1 MIEKIRYRF
10 VYNRKN
16 KLNNQGTALVQIEA
30 YLNRR
35 KIYISTNLYLRPAE
49 WDKRKSQ
56 VVDHPHSDS
65 LNAMLYEK
73 ILELQAIEIGYWKRG
88 ISPSLLDLKN
98 AVKHHVSAD
107 ITFLTFARNNV
118 EHSDRKEGTKQNMYA
133 TIHRI
138 KDFRG
143 DVEIRDVNYKYL
155 TEFESYLRSIG
166 LKVNSVGKHLRNVRT
181 LINEAINQGYM
192 SLNDYPFRKFRIQK
206 EKPEHRVLT
215 QSELSKMEKTVLKGK
230 MKQRVLDSF
239 LFCCYSGLRFSDYKQ
254 LTSDNIFSKN
264 GKIWLSFQSQK
275 TSIKQK
281 IPIYLLFDGKAINLI
296 GEYESIEHMN
306 KIGCNADVNRI
317 LKEITAKAGIKKRVT
332 FHTARHTF
340 ATLLLSQSIPITT
353 IQKLLWH
360 TSVKT
365 TQIYS
370 EVIDDTL
377 ISDLKKASKNNKSRF
392 QVESDMFYPKSTDVK
407 M

>member
-1 MIEKIRYRF
+1 MIEKIRYRL

-16 KLNNQGTALVQIEA
+16 QLNAQGTSLVQIEA
-30 YLNRR
+30 YLNKR
-35 KIYISTNLYLRPAE
+35 KIYLSTQLYLRPQE
-49 WDKRKSQ
+49 WDKATAQ
-56 VVDHPHSDS
+56 VVNHPQSNE

-73 ILELQAIEIGYWKRG
+73 IIELQSVEIGYWKQG
-88 ISPSLLDLKN
+88 ISPSLLDIKN
-98 AVKHHVSAD
+98 AVKHHITAD
-107 ITFLTFARNNV
+107 MTFLAFSRKNV
-118 EHSDRKEGTKQNMYA
+118 SQSSRKEGTKQNMYA
-133 TIHRI
+133 TIHRM

-143 DVEIRDVNYKYL
+143 DIEIRDVNYKYL
-155 TEFESYLRSIG
+155 TEFESYLRTIG

-192 SLNDYPFRKFRIQK
+192 SLNDYPFRKFKIQK

-215 QSELSKMEKTVLKGK
+215 QKELSKLETTTLKGK

-254 LTSDNIFSKN
+254 LTDDNILSLKGSK
-264 GKIWLSFQSQK
+264 WLSLRTQK
-275 TSIKQK
+275 TNVKQK
-281 IPIYLLFDGKAINLI
+281 IPIYLLFDGKALGLI
-296 GEYESIEHMN
+296 QKYESIQHMN

-317 LKEITAKAGIKKRVT
+317 LKDITDKTGIKKRVT

-340 ATLLLSQSIPITT
+340 ATLLLGQSIPITT
-353 IQKLLWH
+353 IQRLLGH

-370 EVIDDTL
+370 EVLDDTL
-377 ISDLKKASKNNKSRF
+377 ISDLKKAIRKRESRKS
-392 QVESDMFYPKSTDVK
+392 VETHVIYP
-407 M
+407 

>member
-1 MIEKIRYRF
+1 MIEKIRYRL

-16 KLNNQGTALVQIEA
+16 QLNAQGTSLVQIEA
-30 YLNRR
+30 YLNKR
-35 KIYISTNLYLRPAE
+35 KIYLSTQLYLRPQE
-49 WDKRKSQ
+49 WDKATSQ
-56 VVDHPHSDS
+56 VVNHPQSNE

-73 ILELQAIEIGYWKRG
+73 IIELQSVEIGYWKQG
-88 ISPSLLDLKN
+88 ISPSLLDIKN
-98 AVKHHVSAD
+98 AVKHQVTAD
-107 ITFLTFARNNV
+107 ITFLTFARRSV
-118 EHSDRKEGTKQNMYA
+118 SQSSRKEGTKQNMYA
-133 TIHRI
+133 TIHRM

-143 DVEIRDVNYKYL
+143 DIEIRDVNYKYL
-155 TEFESYLRSIG
+155 TEFESYLRTIG

-192 SLNDYPFRKFRIQK
+192 NLNDYPFRKFKIQK

-215 QSELSKMEKTVLKGK
+215 QKELSKLESTTLKGK

-254 LTSDNIFSKN
+254 LTDDNILSLKGSK
-264 GKIWLSFQSQK
+264 WLSLRTQK
-275 TSIKQK
+275 TNVKQK
-281 IPIYLLFDGKAINLI
+281 IPIYLLFDGKALGLI
-296 GEYESIEHMN
+296 QKYESIQHMN

-317 LKEITAKAGIKKRVT
+317 LKDIADKEGIKKRVT

-340 ATLLLSQSIPITT
+340 ATLLLGQSIPITT
-353 IQKLLWH
+353 IQRLLGH

-370 EVIDDTL
+370 EVLDDTL
-377 ISDLKKASKNNKSRF
+377 ISDLKKAVKKREGRKS
-392 QVESDMFYPKSTDVK
+392 VETHVIYP
-407 M
+407 

>member
-1 MIEKIRYRF
+1 MIEKIRYRL

-16 KLNNQGTALVQIEA
+16 QLNAQGTSLVQIEA
-30 YLNRR
+30 YLNKR
-35 KIYISTNLYLRPAE
+35 KIYLSTQLYLRPQE
-49 WDKRKSQ
+49 WDKSTAQ
-56 VVDHPHSDS
+56 VVNHPQSNE

-73 ILELQAIEIGYWKRG
+73 ILELQAVEIGYWKQG
-88 ISPSLLDLKN
+88 TSPSLLDIKN
-98 AVKHHVSAD
+98 SVKHHISAD
-107 ITFLTFARNNV
+107 VTFLTFARKSVSQSN
-118 EHSDRKEGTKQNMYA
+118 RKEGTKQNMYA
-133 TIHRI
+133 TMHRI

-143 DVEIRDVNYKYL
+143 DVEIRDINYKYL
-155 TEFESYLRSIG
+155 TDFEAYLRSLG

-206 EKPEHRVLT
+206 ERPEHRVLT
-215 QSELSKMEKTVLKGK
+215 QNELSKLESTTLKGK

-254 LTSDNIFSKN
+254 LTDDNILSLKGN
-264 GKIWLSFQSQK
+264 RWLSLRTQK
-275 TSIKQK
+275 TNVKQK
-281 IPIYLLFDGKAINLI
+281 IPIYLLFDGKALGLI
-296 GEYESIEHMN
+296 QKYESIQHMN

-317 LKEITAKAGIKKRVT
+317 LKDIADKAGIKKRVT

-340 ATLLLSQSIPITT
+340 ATLLLGQSIPITT
-353 IQKLLWH
+353 IQRLLGH

-370 EVIDDTL
+370 EVLDDTL
-377 ISDLKKASKNNKSRF
+377 ISDLKKAVRKRESRKS
-392 QVESDMFYPKSTDVK
+392 VESNAIYP
-407 M
+407 